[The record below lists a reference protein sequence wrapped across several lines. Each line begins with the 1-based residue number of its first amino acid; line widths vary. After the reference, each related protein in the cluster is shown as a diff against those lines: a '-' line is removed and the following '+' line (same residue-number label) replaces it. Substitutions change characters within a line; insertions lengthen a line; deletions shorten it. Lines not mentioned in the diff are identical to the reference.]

1 MNTNY
6 NFFVFEFIQGDDEQ
20 WDFGQGLA
28 GGLFLNIMEN
38 LVFKLRPE
46 LLDLAKKLPK
56 NAKYLSPDIQNE
68 IVDIMA
74 QMVRDAHTAK
84 IKEAEYFTIMV
95 DGTTDKSSEEIQ
107 ALVVRYLDAVTQ
119 EIEERALNVDGTGR
133 SAKEIFEFVR
143 KTLEDDCRIGF
154 DGLVSQAYDGASVM
168 SGDKGGLQALVND
181 YCNRTIPYI
190 HCFCHRLHLVV
201 VDVMKNIDEI
211 SEYFSTVTGLYT
223 FFKLSAVKEKYGG
236 GSLKRLLDTRWS
248 GHHEACKAVNE
259 NLKDVLETLSL
270 ASRNSKLDSTEK
282 ATALGLRLQTLSDD
296 FLFIGHFVQ
305 DVLQKCDIANKS
317 LQSSKEN
324 LATAMLSI
332 SSVREDLKKKRE
344 EYTDKRIVEVIEEKR
359 EEGKYLFIN

>member
-1 MNTNY
+1 LE
-6 NFFVFEFIQGDDEQ
+6 FEH
-20 WDFGQGLA
+20 GLG

-46 LLDLAKKLPK
+46 LKDLAKTLPR

-68 IVDIMA
+68 IVDILA

-84 IKEAEYFTIMV
+84 IKEAEFFTIMV
-95 DGTTDKSSEEIQ
+95 DGTTDKSNEEIQ

-143 KTLEDDCRIGF
+143 KTLEDDCGIGF

-181 YCNRTIPYI
+181 YCNRTISYI

-211 SEYFSTVTGLYT
+211 NEYFSTVTGLYT
-223 FFKLSAVKEKYGG
+223 FFKLSAVKEQYGG
-236 GSLKRLLDTRWS
+236 QTLKRLLDTRWS

-259 NLKDVLETLSL
+259 NLKDVLQTLSL

-282 ATALGLRLQTLSDD
+282 ATALGLRLQTLSDN
-296 FLFIGHFVQ
+296 FLFLGHFVQ
-305 DVLQKCDIANKS
+305 DVLLKCDIANKS

-332 SSVREDLKKKRE
+332 SSIRENLKEKRE
-344 EYTDKRIVEVIEEKR
+344 EYTDKRIVQVIEQKR
-359 EEGKYLFIN
+359 EEGKEKSFIKKFRVNFIVNLGLKIIFL